1 MSLFFLYI
9 SFYDDNS
16 LLDTY
21 DVTYIRCYIHKCN
34 PDIIIKSDTYP
45 TTTNGVK
52 CTSVELLKSNIKLE
66 KEVYLITTFDEEAD
80 ALSELRIPD
89 TLRLSRVD
97 LTSIG

>member
-1 MSLFFLYI
+1 
-9 SFYDDNS
+9 
-16 LLDTY
+16 
-21 DVTYIRCYIHKCN
+21 VTYIRCYIHKCN
-34 PDIIIKSDTYP
+34 PDIIIKSDTDP

-80 ALSELRIPD
+80 ALSEFIGIPD

-97 LTSIG
+97 VTSIG

>member
-1 MSLFFLYI
+1 MSLFLYI

-16 LLDTY
+16 LLGAN
-21 DVTYIRCYIHKCN
+21 VTYIRCYIHKCN
-34 PDIIIKSDTYP
+34 PDIIIKSDADP

-80 ALSELRIPD
+80 ALSELTRPIPSD
-89 TLRLSRVD
+89 QVE
-97 LTSIG
+97 